1 MIRQDAMSADD
12 WVVPKKTR
20 RPEYGPK
27 NKKFHFWE
35 QPRAE
40 GNMHYQFYQALQ
52 KSGGHLSLVA
62 EELDLPLERVNNH
75 CRDFKRELKKPGAR
89 LWGHP
94 ELRNIPSKT
103 ACSYCFKFNAGV
115 CDAKSR
121 GMAEFSTQ
129 TCSVAPLCDSCG
141 RKGVCVDQDGRP
153 TECQTRCRDCGKI
166 GHSSKKSKA
175 CPVRF
180 LYTCQTCGKTGCNQ
194 RICWQ
199 PRKKTS
205 EANVRKLLETATVP
219 VPADTAEAHSL
230 AQSIVS
236 EIAERDVLKSDENKI
251 QKEILKKELAAETVS
266 YTKRMDF
273 LTYCLQSNDP
283 ALAPPAST
291 LGYKNRAEQQRYYF
305 ELYKQLQEEY
315 VQNPSVTNAYTSFMQ
330 QWRKED
336 DGERGMR
343 QAVQAAQNHKYKVK
357 DELRT
362 MRRQSRRVP
371 DQQLPSKEYE
381 YHVAKRTLQE
391 VTKLSAE
398 PTVPLTTKMA
408 LEGMPNKTEEETKQK
423 PNDMV
428 KIWNGFIPMAEQLA
442 PKGETAEQRKQRE
455 DETYMH
461 KRMHYEE
468 QKLNNSYNPKMA
480 QSWEQ
485 GIDLERPYTVAKA
498 QVFAKSPIKPPK
510 PKPEK
515 AVSWSFELIKKRRL
529 QRERNG
535 VRWIKDRIM
544 MEQGHFIGNH
554 LMPAKRE
561 FEAVKIEPKRIEKTK
576 ARYSAQ
582 FRKEQA
588 VHDKITEYEQKQ
600 VVHTTVK
607 KLS

>member
-1 MIRQDAMSADD
+1 
-12 WVVPKKTR
+12 
-20 RPEYGPK
+20 
-27 NKKFHFWE
+27 
-35 QPRAE
+35 
-40 GNMHYQFYQALQ
+40 
-52 KSGGHLSLVA
+52 
-62 EELDLPLERVNNH
+62 
-75 CRDFKRELKKPGAR
+75 
-89 LWGHP
+89 
-94 ELRNIPSKT
+94 
-103 ACSYCFKFNAGV
+103 
-115 CDAKSR
+115 
-121 GMAEFSTQ
+121 
-129 TCSVAPLCDSCG
+129 
-141 RKGVCVDQDGRP
+141 
-153 TECQTRCRDCGKI
+153 
-166 GHSSKKSKA
+166 
-175 CPVRF
+175 
-180 LYTCQTCGKTGCNQ
+180 
-194 RICWQ
+194 
-199 PRKKTS
+199 
-205 EANVRKLLETATVP
+205 VRKLLETATVP

-330 QWRKED
+330 QWRKGD
-336 DGERGMR
+336 DGKRGMHEA
-343 QAVQAAQNHKYKVK
+343 AVAAHKHKYKVK

-408 LEGMPNKTEEETKQK
+408 LEGIPNKTEEEEEEEEQK
-423 PNDMV
+423 PNNMV
-428 KIWNGFIPMAEQLA
+428 KIWNGNIPRAQM
-442 PKGETAEQRKQRE
+442 PRKGETAEQCKQRE

-461 KRMHYEE
+461 KRMKYEE
-468 QKLNNSYNPKMA
+468 QKLNNSYNPKVR

-554 LMPAKRE
+554 LTPCKRE
-561 FEAVKIEPKRIEKTK
+561 FEAVKIEPKHIEKTK
-576 ARYSAQ
+576 AKYSAQ